1 MSGKEITQS
10 PPLLSL
16 NRRMLGSSFI
26 VVAWLCASFASW
38 RWLAQALALTS
49 LHLILISLI
58 VVILV
63 HLGLRGKLVGLTPT
77 FRTAPLVLMLGSAMS
92 AIALN
97 WMLDFAQLS
106 VLLFLLGTYGLLGL
120 YLSPTAWHRGLPAA
134 TLIACILPF
143 SLEWNSG
150 LGFPARI
157 LTAHAVERLLTL
169 GQISAISSHDI
180 IVLENGIAHVDLP
193 CSGLKSLW
201 TGTVFLLAATWLEE
215 RQIGGRW
222 LIVLASTLMLL
233 VWTNIARVLCL
244 VIIIDVLQQPEL
256 GESVHLPLGL
266 ISFVIACLLS
276 WGMLQWVPVHQRYQQ
291 PQTRPATFSAQI
303 ALGAVLI
310 GLAFVPPHPLTQPLA
325 IASVEFPSQIQLAPI
340 SLSTVEQEFFAES
353 PNTSV
358 EKQRFTSGNISG
370 SMLMVA
376 STSWRDHHSPELCF
390 VGNGFKVD
398 RLAKKQLSP
407 AVLGRWLSVNN
418 GSRAA
423 IYWFQT
429 PQQTTDEILVRFW
442 KEITRQDPSWV
453 LVSVL
458 FDQYLSPDSPEVSAF
473 TDAVGAAITQS
484 FNGVKS

>member
-1 MSGKEITQS
+1 
-10 PPLLSL
+10 
-16 NRRMLGSSFI
+16 MLGSGFI

-38 RWLAQALALTS
+38 RWLAQALALT
-49 LHLILISLI
+49 LPHLILIMVGITLF
-58 VVILV
+58 VY
-63 HLGLRGKLVGLTPT
+63 LGLRGRLVGLAPV

-97 WMLDFAQLS
+97 WMLDFEQLS

-143 SLEWNSG
+143 SLEFSSG
-150 LGFPARI
+150 LGFTARI
-157 LTAHAVERLLTL
+157 LTAYAVERLLTL

-180 IVLENGIAHVDLP
+180 IVLENGIAQVDLP

-201 TGTVFLLAATWLEE
+201 TGTVFLLAATWLEG

-244 VIIIDVLQQPEL
+244 VIIIDILQQQEI
-256 GESVHLPLGL
+256 GEMVHLPLGL
-266 ISFVIACLLS
+266 ISFVVACLLT

-291 PQTRPATFSAQI
+291 QLQTHPATFSAQI
-303 ALGAVLI
+303 ALGAVLV

-325 IASVEFPSQIQLAPI
+325 IASVHLPSQIQLAPI

-358 EKQRFTSGNISG
+358 EKQHFRSGNISG

-376 STSWRDHHSPELCF
+376 STSWRTHHSPELCF

-398 RLAKKQLSP
+398 RLAQKQLSP

-418 GSRAA
+418 GSLAA

-473 TDAVGAAITQS
+473 ADAVGAAIAQS
-484 FNGVKS
+484 FNGVES